1 MSRTASHPSAAAGLA
16 ARVLSYLRPHRV
28 PLAGALVQ
36 VLLISACE
44 VAKPWPLKVAI
55 DAALGAPMPW
65 GLGAHWSPAAV
76 ALAAGVALVLV
87 HVLLGVLT
95 VANNYTTIGIGQR
108 MVSDL
113 RGDLYAHLHR
123 LSLSFHTRARVG
135 DLLYRVTADTLAL
148 QTLTMNCVFPA
159 VTAAVLLAGMAAVM
173 LRLDWMLTL
182 LALAVCPVLF
192 AAIARLNGR
201 IARAAGDARERE
213 SEVYTVVQRSMA
225 AMRVI
230 QAFTREEDDH
240 RRFMAASVQSLA
252 AGRRLHVLQ
261 TIYSG
266 VVNVVIAIGSAA
278 VVWLGVRHVVDGTLS
293 VGSLVVFVS
302 YLAALYGPVNSMFQ
316 TWGLAQGA
324 VVGVRRVLD
333 ILAVDQVLADG
344 RRELPVPAARGAA
357 GWPVAWENVTFEYA
371 PGQPVLRGVTLRTEP
386 GQKVAIVGPTG
397 AGKSTLLSL
406 LPRFF
411 DPSSGRVLVDGIDA
425 REYRLA
431 ALRRQ
436 IAMVLQPPLVLPA
449 SIAEN
454 IAFGRSGARR
464 EEIVAAAKL
473 ARIHDRI
480 AGLPDGYDTVI
491 GEQGAT
497 LSEGEKQRLTI
508 ARAILRDSPILILD
522 EPTSSLDAETEALIM
537 DGLGRLTAART
548 TFIIAH
554 RLSTVRA
561 ADLIVVLRDGRIAEQ
576 GSFAEL
582 LARDGDFA
590 RLYRLA
596 DTPPS
601 AAHALPPLVP

>member
-1 MSRTASHPSAAAGLA
+1 MRTLT
-16 ARVLSYLRPHRV
+16 ARVLGYLRPHRLQ
-28 PLAGALVQ
+28 LAGALAQ

-44 VAKPWPLKVAI
+44 LAKPWPLKIAI
-55 DAALGAPMPW
+55 DAALGAAPLPW
-65 GLGAHWSPAAV
+65 GLPPAWSPSAV
-76 ALAAGVALVLV
+76 ALAAGVSLVVV
-87 HVLLGVLT
+87 HALLGALT
-95 VANNYTTIGIGQR
+95 VINNYTTIGIGQQ

-135 DLLYRVTADTLAL
+135 DLLYRVTADTLAM

-159 VTAAVLLAGMAAVM
+159 VTAAVLLAGMTAVM

-192 AAIARLNGR
+192 AAIARLNGS
-201 IARAAGDARERE
+201 IARAAGDVRERE
-213 SEVYTVVQRSMA
+213 SEVYTVVQRSMS

-230 QAFTREEDDH
+230 QAFTREQEEH
-240 RRFMAASVQSLA
+240 RRFMAVSGQSLA

-261 TIYSG
+261 TVYSG
-266 VVNVVIAIGSAA
+266 VVNVVIALGSAA
-278 VVWLGVRHVVDGTLS
+278 VVWVGVRHVVDGTLS

-302 YLAALYGPVNSMFQ
+302 YLAALYGPVNSLFQ

-333 ILAVDQVLADG
+333 VLSVEQAVADG
-344 RRELPVPAARGAA
+344 RRDFPGHMARGA
-357 GWPVAWENVTFEYA
+357 VAWEGVSFEYA
-371 PGQPVLRGVTLRTEP
+371 PGQPVLKGITLRAEP

-411 DPSSGRVLVDGIDA
+411 DPTVGRVLVDGVDA

-431 ALRRQ
+431 ALRHQ

-464 EEIVAAAKL
+464 EEIMAAARL
-473 ARIHDRI
+473 ARIHERI
-480 AGLPDGYDTVI
+480 VALPDGYDTVV

-537 DGLGRLTAART
+537 EGLGRLTVART

-576 GSFAEL
+576 GTFADL
-582 LARDGDFA
+582 LTRDGDFA

-596 DTPPS
+596 DSPPRD
-601 AAHALPPLVP
+601 APLAIP